1 LYCIRHDLMNYLL
14 YMPICCV
21 TLVYKDNNN
30 VQAIE
35 IQSDM
40 CTLKSVRC
48 KKKKK
53 KKKKKK
59 MGGSVL

>member
-1 LYCIRHDLMNYLL
+1 MNYLL

-30 VQAIE
+30 AQAIE

-48 KKKKK
+48 KKEKR